1 MLLWLF
7 LLLDGDVSG
16 GGGGGGSPVSAS
28 SIDILR
34 VKRHRTASKG
44 GK

>member
-7 LLLDGDVSG
+7 LLLDGDVS